1 MAVMDDPRR
10 KLRKF
15 GLTVGT
21 AFLVLG
27 GVSRLRGHE
36 SVSLGLLG
44 AGAVLF
50 VLGLVLPQALR
61 PIEKGWMAFAM
72 VLSWI
77 NTRIIL
83 TVLFFVAFTPL
94 GLVRRMFKDSLDRKF
109 RDGQSTYWHPRE
121 RKPAGRV
128 QYERQF

>member
-1 MAVMDDPRR
+1 MDDQGR

-21 AFLVLG
+21 ALLVIG

-36 SVSLGLLG
+36 SVSLGLG
-44 AGAVLF
+44 AAGGLLL
-50 VLGLVLPQALR
+50 VLGLVLPRALR
-61 PIEKGWMAFAM
+61 PVEKAWMALAM
-72 VLSWI
+72 VLAWI

-83 TVLFFVAFTPL
+83 SVLFVLAFTPV
-94 GLVRRMFKDSLDRKF
+94 GLVRRMIHDPLERKF
-109 RDGQSTYWHPRE
+109 RDGKSTYWVPHPP
-121 RKPAGRV
+121 KPAGRV

>member
-1 MAVMDDPRR
+1 MTVMDDPRR

-21 AFLVLG
+21 ALLVLG
-27 GVSRLRGHE
+27 GVSRFRGHE
-36 SVSLGLLG
+36 SVSLGLWA
-44 AGAVLF
+44 AGGLLF
-50 VLGLVLPQALR
+50 VLGLVLPQALG
-61 PIEKGWMAFAM
+61 PIEKAWMGFAM
-72 VLSWI
+72 VLAWI

-83 TVLFFVAFTPL
+83 TVLFFVAFTPV
-94 GLVRRMFKDSLDRKF
+94 GLVRRMFSDSLDRKF
-109 RDGQSTYWHPRE
+109 RDGRSTYWLPRE

>member
-1 MAVMDDPRR
+1 MDDSRR

-21 AFLVLG
+21 ALLVIG
-27 GVSRLRGHE
+27 AVSRLRGHE
-36 SVSLGLLG
+36 SVSLGLAA
-44 AGAVLF
+44 AGGLLL
-50 VLGLVLPQALR
+50 VLGLVLPQALG
-61 PIEKGWMAFAM
+61 PIEKAWMALAM
-72 VLSWI
+72 VLAWI

-83 TVLFFVAFTPL
+83 SVLFVAAFTPV
-94 GLVRRMFKDSLDRKF
+94 GLVRRMIHDPLERKF
-109 RDGQSTYWHPRE
+109 RDGKSTYWVPRE

>member
-1 MAVMDDPRR
+1 MAVMGDPRR

-21 AFLVLG
+21 AFLVIG
-27 GVSRLRGHE
+27 GVSRLRGHD
-36 SVSLGLLG
+36 SVSMGLWVAGGLLL
-44 AGAVLF
+44 AF
-50 VLGLVLPQALR
+50 GLVLPQALGPVER
-61 PIEKGWMAFAM
+61 GWMALAM
-72 VLSWI
+72 ILSWI

-83 TVLFFVAFTPL
+83 TLLFFVAFTPI
-94 GLVRRMFKDSLDRKF
+94 GMARRLFKDSLDRKF
-109 RDGQSTYWHPRE
+109 RDGRSTYWHPRE